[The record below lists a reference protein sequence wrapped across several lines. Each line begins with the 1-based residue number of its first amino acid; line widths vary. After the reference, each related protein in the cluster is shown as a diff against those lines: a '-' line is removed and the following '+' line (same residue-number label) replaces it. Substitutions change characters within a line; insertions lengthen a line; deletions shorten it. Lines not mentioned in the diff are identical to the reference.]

1 MLLAA
6 VLLLAALAS
15 PVLALPYPLARVP
28 LLAYSTARAFLGL
41 DDGFSDPAIS
51 TVAFIPAFHACG
63 TLLVLSVDDL
73 AFNDFALLPRSGL
86 EGGQANVTG
95 VWDRYN
101 AAPTN
106 VMEPDAVE
114 GHVLAWARGWRR
126 TCGKGEENR
135 EVRVARVDVDG
146 VSGEARAE
154 WAKSLDSHIQPFLT
168 ALPPP
173 PHNSVIMLT
182 SLSPST
188 LRTLFELAS
197 PPPASPAPNNPP
209 STSGRDE
216 NLPPDWR
223 SGRSRPRRGLIS
235 ALVHAFVT
243 LAAWAAFLTGAV
255 YAGKWAWATGKEW
268 KERRAAEGG
277 VRLPLVGDEDE
288 LDLGPESSED
298 ERD

>member
-1 MLLAA
+1 MLCAGM
-6 VLLLAALAS
+6 LLLAALSATA
-15 PVLALPYPLARVP
+15 LALPYPLARVP
-28 LLAYSTARAFLGL
+28 LLAYSTPRPFLGL
-41 DDGFSDPAIS
+41 DDGFSDPAIG

-63 TLLVLSVDDL
+63 TLLILSVDDL
-73 AFNDFALLPRSGL
+73 AFDDFALLPRSGL

-95 VWDRYN
+95 AWDRYN

-114 GHVLAWARGWRR
+114 GHVLAWARGWRK
-126 TCGKGEENR
+126 TCGRGAENR
-135 EVRVARVDVDG
+135 EVRVVKVDVDG
-146 VSGEARAE
+146 VSGEDRAE
-154 WAKSLDSHIQPFLT
+154 WAKSLDSHIQPFLA
-168 ALPPP
+168 ALPPA

-188 LRTLFELAS
+188 LRTLFDLAS
-197 PPPASPAPNNPP
+197 PPPTSPPLNNPP
-209 STSGRDE
+209 PTSGRDK

-223 SGRSRPRRGLIS
+223 SGRSRPRRSLVG
-235 ALVHAFVT
+235 ALVHALVT
-243 LAAWAAFLTGAV
+243 LVVWAAFLTGAV
-255 YAGKWAWATGKEW
+255 YAGKWAWAKGKEW

-288 LDLGPESSED
+288 LDLGAESSED